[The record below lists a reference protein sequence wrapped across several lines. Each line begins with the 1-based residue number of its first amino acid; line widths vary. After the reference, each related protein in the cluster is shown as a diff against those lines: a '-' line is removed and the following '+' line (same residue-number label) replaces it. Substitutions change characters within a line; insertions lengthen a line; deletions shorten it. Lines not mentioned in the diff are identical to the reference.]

1 MDENTQ
7 DIKELKDGQRRIEN
21 KIDITYN
28 QVART
33 AEDITSIKSDINT
46 VEAVTAKNWQDIAKL
61 KAIK

>member
-1 MDENTQ
+1 
-7 DIKELKDGQRRIEN
+7 
-21 KIDITYN
+21 TYN

-33 AEDITSIKSDINT
+33 AEDITSIKSDMNT

>member
-1 MDENTQ
+1 MELKIDENTQ

-28 QVART
+28 QVA
-33 AEDITSIKSDINT
+33 
-46 VEAVTAKNWQDIAKL
+46 VTAKNWQDIAKL